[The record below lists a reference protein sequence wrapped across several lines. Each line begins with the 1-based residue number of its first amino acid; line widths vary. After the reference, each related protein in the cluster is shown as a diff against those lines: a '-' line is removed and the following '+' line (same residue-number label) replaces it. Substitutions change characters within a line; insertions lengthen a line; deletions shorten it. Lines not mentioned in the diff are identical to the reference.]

1 MKRHALRLARWLV
14 RVLVG
19 LGLLLA
25 LAAAGAWW
33 WAGQEGSL
41 AWVLQRLGPS
51 LALQGED
58 VHGSLRGGW
67 RIGRLVW
74 ERDGLRVEVRDLRLE
89 WQPLALLQRTL
100 QLEQVQA
107 ARLRVV
113 DHRTSGGGPLRE
125 PASLG
130 LPWRLEVESL
140 KLGAF
145 DYEGG
150 TRLQGGPLEARYA
163 FDGRH
168 HRLELQ
174 RLELAGGSYRG
185 EATLLASAP
194 LTLDLRLDGRVAAP
208 VPGIARPVP
217 LAFELRARG
226 PARAIEASAR
236 LQAQAPG
243 APVRGGPSAQVT
255 ARITPFERLPLPQA
269 HVEMQ
274 YFDAAWFWAQAPHT
288 LLAGSADVEPVP
300 GAGVRWQ
307 VDLRNGAAGPWDQGR
322 LPLDALRAAGEWRE
336 GTMLLESLAAQAAGG
351 RIEGRGHWQGR
362 GWDFSG
368 RVADVDPAQAH
379 TRLADQPLAGSLQ
392 LSGEGREIAF
402 EVALQSAAQRGSAPA
417 LPRLRELLARGRWSG
432 DALSLAQLRV
442 DAGDALLDAQGE
454 WQPRA
459 QAGSGSAQLRAPGL
473 RAQVQGA
480 LAPERG
486 QGSAEI
492 TVDDLAQAQQW
503 LALWPPLGPAL
514 AAPGLRGRVQAQLAW
529 QGGWRDPSVQARVG
543 VQDLARRTDAPQPWV
558 LREATLQL
566 QGPLRDAAVELRGQA
581 VRGARSLDLAAQA
594 SVAMAPGDAAHWRG
608 QVASLSLRLR
618 DPDRF
623 PGPWQLRL
631 RRALAW
637 QAAAGR
643 FELGAGE
650 AVLESPTLAGGVAP
664 AEAVLAWDPVRRQQ
678 GQLTS
683 AGRVSGLPLAW
694 MGLLGEQ
701 AGASALAGDLAFDG
715 QWGLQWG
722 TEPRFD
728 VSLARAR
735 GDVHVLAE
743 GPDGTTARVSAGV
756 RAARVS
762 LTGDGGQL
770 ELRLLWDSERAGH
783 AEGLLR
789 SRLERAADGS
799 WRWSED
805 SPLDGRLQAQL
816 PRIGVWSV
824 LAPPGWR
831 LRGSLAA
838 DIRIAGTR
846 ARPELS
852 GPLRADDLA
861 LRSVVDGV
869 ELRGGRL
876 RAQLEDQGLRVDE
889 FLLHGSPGDGSDGGS
904 LRASGEGRW
913 TPQGPAFEAQAT
925 LTQLRASV
933 RSDRQLTV
941 SGTVSAHLDG
951 GGTRIAGDLRVDRA
965 RIRIPDQTPPRL
977 GADVVV
983 RDAPGLPASDAQ
995 RHPAASEAEATGRLT
1010 LRLGL
1015 DLGPDFRVS
1024 GRGLD
1029 TRLAG
1034 ALEVRNAADGS
1045 PLLTGL
1051 IRTEDGTFAA
1061 YGQRL
1066 KIERGELRFTGP
1078 AGNPALDILAVRPNM
1093 VEKVGVQVTGRAL
1106 APHVALWSQ
1115 SGLSEAE
1122 TLSYVV
1128 LGRSSAGSGA
1138 ETVML
1143 QRAAVAMLAGRG
1155 GTGQGVAGSLGLD
1168 DVSVTPDSANG
1179 AVVRVGKRFADNLYA
1194 AYERS
1199 LSGTMGTLFLFY
1211 DVSRRVTVRAEA
1223 GERAGLDLILTFYFG
1238 APEKK

>member
-1 MKRHALRLARWLV
+1 MKRQVLRVARWMV

-41 AWVLQRLGPS
+41 AWALQRLGPR
-51 LALQGED
+51 LALQGEE

-67 RIGRLVW
+67 RIGRLAW

-89 WQPLALLQRTL
+89 WQPLALLQRRL
-100 QLEQVQA
+100 LLEQVQA
-107 ARLRVV
+107 ARLQVV
-113 DHRTSGGGPLRE
+113 DARPPGGGPPPE

-145 DYEGG
+145 AYEGG
-150 TRLQGGPLEARYA
+150 MRLEGGPVEARYA
-163 FDGRH
+163 FDGWH

-185 EATLLASAP
+185 EADLLASAP
-194 LTLDLRLDGRVAAP
+194 LTLDLRLQGRLAAP

-236 LQAQAPG
+236 LRAQAPG
-243 APVRGGPSAQVT
+243 AQVRGGPSAQVT
-255 ARITPFERLPLPQA
+255 ARITPFERVPLAQA

-274 YFDAAWFWAQAPHT
+274 YFDAAWFWPRAPHT
-288 LLAGSADVEPVP
+288 LLAGSADVQPVP

-307 VDLRNGAAGPWDQGR
+307 ADLRNGAAGPWDQGR
-322 LPLDALRAAGEWRE
+322 LPLDALRAAGEWRD
-336 GTMLLESLAAQAAGG
+336 GAMLLESLAAQAAGG

-362 GWDFSG
+362 GWNFTG

-379 TRLADQPLAGSLQ
+379 TRLPDQPLAGSLR
-392 LSGEGREIAF
+392 LSGEGRGVAF
-402 EVALQSAAQRGSAPA
+402 EVALQSAARRGGAPA
-417 LPRLRELLARGRWSG
+417 RPRLRELLARGRWSG

-442 DAGDALLDAQGE
+442 DAGDALLEAQGE

-459 QAGSGSAQLRAPGL
+459 QAGSGSAQVRAPGL

-480 LAPERG
+480 LARDHG
-486 QGSAEI
+486 QGHADV
-492 TVDDLAQAQQW
+492 TLDDLAQAQQW
-503 LALWPPLGPAL
+503 LARWPSLAAAL
-514 AAPGLRGRVQAQLAW
+514 AAPGLRGRAQAQLAW
-529 QGGWRDPSVQARVG
+529 QGGWRDPSVQARIG
-543 VQDLARRTDAPQPWV
+543 LQDLARPSDQPQPWV
-558 LREATLQL
+558 VREATLQL
-566 QGPLRDAAVELRGQA
+566 NGPLRDATVELRGQA
-581 VRGARSLDLAAQA
+581 VEGARSLDLAARG

-608 QVASLSLRLR
+608 QVASLLLQLR
-618 DPDRF
+618 DPDRY

-631 RRALAW
+631 RRAVPW

-650 AVLESPTLAGGVAP
+650 AVLESPALPGGVPP
-664 AEAVLAWDPVRRQQ
+664 AEAALAWDPLHRQQ
-678 GQLTS
+678 GQLTG
-683 AGRVSGLPLAW
+683 AGRVRGVPLAW
-694 MGLLGEQ
+694 LGLLGEQ
-701 AGASALAGDLAFDG
+701 AGAAALAGDLTFDG

-756 RAARVS
+756 RAASAS
-762 LTGDGGQL
+762 LVGQGGQL

-789 SRLERAADGS
+789 SRLERAADGR
-799 WRWSED
+799 WRWPED
-805 SPLDGRLQAQL
+805 APLEGRLQAQL

-846 ARPELS
+846 ERPALS

-861 LRSVVDGV
+861 LRSVVDGI

-889 FLLHGSPGDGSDGGS
+889 FLLHGSPGDGSDGGV
-904 LRASGEGRW
+904 LRASGVGRW
-913 TPQGPAFEAQAT
+913 TPQGPAFEARAT
-925 LTQLRASV
+925 LSQLRASI
-933 RSDRQLTV
+933 RGDRQLTV
-941 SGTVSAHLDG
+941 SGTVSAQMDG

-965 RIRIPDQTPPRL
+965 RIRIPDQAPPRL

-983 RDAPGLPASDAQ
+983 RNAPGLPATDAQ
-995 RHPAASEAEATGRLT
+995 RHPAPSETEATGRLT
-1010 LRLGL
+1010 LRLGF

-1029 TRLAG
+1029 ARLAG
-1034 ALEVRNAADGS
+1034 RLEVRNAADGS
-1045 PLLTGL
+1045 PLLTGQ

-1078 AGNPALDILAVRPNM
+1078 ADNPALDILAVRPNM

-1106 APHVALWSQ
+1106 APHVALWSEA
-1115 SGLSEAE
+1115 GLSEAE
-1122 TLSYVV
+1122 TLSWVV

-1138 ETVML
+1138 ETALL
-1143 QRAAVAMLAGRG
+1143 QRAAAAMLAGRH
-1155 GTGQGVAGSLGLD
+1155 GTGRGVAGSLGLD
-1168 DVSVTPDSANG
+1168 DLSVTPDSTSG

-1223 GERAGLDLILTFYFG
+1223 GERAGLDLILTFHFG
-1238 APEKK
+1238 EPQTK

>member
-1 MKRHALRLARWLV
+1 MMRQALHLARWTV

-25 LAAAGAWW
+25 LAAAGTWW

-41 AWVLQRLGPS
+41 AWTLQRLGPR

-58 VHGSLRGGW
+58 VQGSLRGGW

-74 ERDGLRVEVRDLRLE
+74 ERDGLRVEVQDLRLE

-113 DHRTSGGGPLRE
+113 DARPPGGGPLRE

-145 DYEGG
+145 AYEGG
-150 TRLQGGPLEARYA
+150 TPLQGGPLEARYA
-163 FDGRH
+163 FDGQR
-168 HRLELQ
+168 HRLELL
-174 RLELAGGSYRG
+174 RLDLAGGRYRG

-194 LTLDLRLDGRVAAP
+194 LTLDLRLQGRVAAP
-208 VPGIARPVP
+208 LPGIARPVP
-217 LAFELRARG
+217 LAFELSARG

-236 LQAQAPG
+236 LRAQAPG
-243 APVRGGPSAQVT
+243 AQVRGGPSAQVT
-255 ARITPFERLPLPQA
+255 ARITPFERVPLQWA

-274 YFDAAWFWAQAPHT
+274 YFDAAWFWPQAPHT
-288 LLAGSADVEPVP
+288 LLAGSADVEPLP
-300 GAGVRWQ
+300 GAGLRWQ
-307 VDLRNGAAGPWDQGR
+307 VDLRNGASGPWDQGR
-322 LPLDALRAAGEWRE
+322 LPLDALRAAGEWRD

-362 GWDFSG
+362 GWDFGG
-368 RVADVDPAQAH
+368 RVMDVDPAQAH
-379 TRLADQPLAGSLQ
+379 TRLADQPLAGSLH
-392 LSGEGREIAF
+392 LSGEGRDVAF
-402 EVALQSAAQRGSAPA
+402 EVALQSTAQRGSAPA

-442 DAGDALLDAQGE
+442 EAGDALLEAQGE

-459 QAGSGSAQLRAPGL
+459 RAGSGSAQLRAPGL

-486 QGSAEI
+486 QGSADI
-492 TVDDLAQAQQW
+492 TLDDLAQAQQW
-503 LALWPPLGPAL
+503 LALWPPLGAVL
-514 AAPGLRGRVQAQLAW
+514 AAPGLRGRAQMQLAW
-529 QGGWRDPSVQARVG
+529 QGGWRDPSVQARIG

-558 LREATLQL
+558 VRQATLQL
-566 QGPLRDAAVELRGQA
+566 RGPLHDAAVELDGQA
-581 VRGARSLDLAAQA
+581 VQGARALDLAARGR
-594 SVAMAPGDAAHWRG
+594 VAMAPGDAAHWRG
-608 QVASLSLRLR
+608 QVDSLSLQLR
-618 DPDRF
+618 DPVRF

-631 RRALAW
+631 QRAVAW

-643 FELGAGE
+643 FELGAGA
-650 AVLESPTLAGGVAP
+650 AVLESPALPGGDAP
-664 AEAVLAWDPVRRQQ
+664 AAAVLTWDPVRRQQ

-694 MGLLGEQ
+694 LGLLGEQ
-701 AGASALAGDLAFDG
+701 AGASALAGDLVFDG

-728 VSLARAR
+728 VSLARVR
-735 GDVHVLAE
+735 GDVQVLAE
-743 GPDGTTARVSAGV
+743 GPDGTTGRVSAGV
-756 RAARVS
+756 RAARAS
-762 LTGDGGQL
+762 LVGQDGQL

-799 WRWSED
+799 WRWPED
-805 SPLDGRLQAQL
+805 APLDGRLQAQL

-904 LRASGEGRW
+904 LRASGVGRW
-913 TPQGPAFEAQAT
+913 TPQGPAFEAHAT
-925 LTQLRASV
+925 LSQLRAST

-941 SGTVSAHLDG
+941 SGTVSAQMDG

-1015 DLGPDFRVS
+1015 ALGPDFRVS

-1034 ALEVRNAADGS
+1034 TLEVRNAADGS

-1051 IRTEDGTFAA
+1051 IRAEDGTFAA

-1066 KIERGELRFTGP
+1066 KIERGELRFTG
-1078 AGNPALDILAVRPNM
+1078 AADNPALDILAVRPNM
-1093 VEKVGVQVTGRAL
+1093 VEKVGVQVSGRAL
-1106 APHVALWSQ
+1106 APHVSLWSQ
-1115 SGLSEAE
+1115 SGLPEAQ

-1138 ETVML
+1138 ETVLL
-1143 QRAAVAMLAGRG
+1143 QRAAAAMLAGRR

-1168 DVSVTPDSANG
+1168 DLSVAPDSTKG

-1238 APEKK
+1238 APQKK